1 MRSQGT
7 GLPLIKS
14 TSAYLI
20 ESPGQQ
26 IRLNKE
32 VALRGCFVGSEYA
45 GGRAGV
51 LDLRVAPRT
60 KVGALGHPIG
70 CLPPLSPA
78 QVNFFGGMTVE

>member
-1 MRSQGT
+1 MTRQGT
-7 GLPLIKS
+7 GLPSIKS
-14 TSAYLI
+14 ASTYLI

-60 KVGALGHPIG
+60 EVGALGHPIG
-70 CLPPLSPA
+70 CLQPLSPA
-78 QVNFFGGMTVE
+78 QVNFFGGTTVE